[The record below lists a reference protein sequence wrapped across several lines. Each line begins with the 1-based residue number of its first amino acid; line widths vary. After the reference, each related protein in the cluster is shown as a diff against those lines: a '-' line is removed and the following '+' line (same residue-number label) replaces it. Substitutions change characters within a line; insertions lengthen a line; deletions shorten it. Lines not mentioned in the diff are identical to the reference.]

1 MAKGSPKSES
11 KNANKVKHQL
21 KLNVDE
27 QQDAITHLKDYCDID
42 DIEPP

>member
-1 MAKGSPKSES
+1 MPKGSPKSES

-27 QQDAITHLKDYCDID
+27 QQDAIN
-42 DIEPP
+42 IEENTVT

>member
-1 MAKGSPKSES
+1 MKKGSPKYESE
-11 KNANKVKHQL
+11 NENKVKNQL

-27 QQDAITHLKDYCDID
+27 QQDAIKHLKEYCDID